1 MNCKELDV
9 FTITTHTYK
18 GTGAQLI
25 QELRFNIDCR
35 SVKYLHFAKT
45 QLDQGLAFYRSA
57 SFAPLLPFLQL
68 ACALASISHS
78 PSGPRSFSH
87 S

>member
-35 SVKYLHFAKT
+35 SVKYLHFAS
-45 QLDQGLAFYRSA
+45 LLLFYRSFKTKVFQSL
-57 SFAPLLPFLQL
+57 SFRLHTKGIDLQ
-68 ACALASISHS
+68 SH
-78 PSGPRSFSH
+78 
-87 S
+87 